1 MSYCIM
7 RVEKRKRKAL
17 YGLQIE
23 ANRTFADHAKE
34 RTRLAKAKIPLE
46 IMRRQA
52 EALPKGY
59 FTFEN
64 ALKKILARNYIS
76 SL

>member
-1 MSYCIM
+1 MTI
-7 RVEKRKRKAL
+7 L
-17 YGLQIE
+17 DQL
-23 ANRTFADHAKE
+23 ADHAKE

-52 EALPKGY
+52 EALPKGN

-64 ALKKILARNYIS
+64 ALKKPGLSFICECKKAS
-76 SL
+76 PSKGFPV